1 MVAKGG
7 RFPVPVL
14 SGLTRSRSALPAPE
28 PVGGVSDGL
37 LRRAHWEFAYRNRLA
52 ATDALVLIA
61 TFVIAHLVRYGTG
74 VAYADLGV
82 VHVQYVYLAAGLAS
96 IWYVALA
103 AVRSRDPR
111 VFGSGAQEY
120 QLVARASLAVFGVLA
135 ICTLLLK
142 WDLSRLHL
150 AVVFSVG
157 PLGLIA
163 SRKLWRTWLH
173 RRRTMG
179 QFRTTVLV
187 VGGIQSGLA
196 MARQFRSDP
205 RSGYRVQGIWVPD
218 RAAEPGEMLL
228 TNGGPIPVLG
238 VEQTMASA
246 IAATSADT
254 VAVTDSEHFG
264 PDGMRELT
272 WELEVLSI
280 DLLIAPNVVDVVGS
294 RLVMRTVAN
303 RPLIHVDEPQYEGA
317 SKLGKALFDRGLA
330 ALVLLVASPLFVGVA
345 IAIRLTSPGGV
356 FYRQERIG
364 FNGEPFWMMKFR
376 SMRTGA
382 DTQLSQLLAEQGGT
396 DSPLF
401 KVQNDPRITRIGGF
415 IRRFSIDELPQLVNV
430 LKGNM
435 SLVGPRPQ
443 VPDEVA
449 LYDERARR
457 RLHVKPGMTGLWQ
470 VSGRSNLRWEEA
482 VQLDL
487 YYVENWSI
495 MADVLI
501 LAKTVK
507 AVVGSDG
514 AY

>member
-1 MVAKGG
+1 MS
-7 RFPVPVL
+7 VL
-14 SGLTRSRSALPAPE
+14 SNMTRSKNPHVSSTS
-28 PVGGVSDGL
+28 VGGVGDGM

-52 ATDALVLIA
+52 ATDAIVLIA

-74 VAYADLGV
+74 VAYANVGLF
-82 VHVQYVYLAAGLAS
+82 HVQYVYLAALLAV
-96 IWYVALA
+96 IWYLALA

-157 PLGLIA
+157 PLGLIL

-173 RRRTMG
+173 RRRRLG
-179 QFRTTVLV
+179 QFRTAVLV
-187 VGGIQSGLA
+187 VGGTQSGLA
-196 MARQFRSDP
+196 MANQFLSDP
-205 RSGYRVQGIWVPD
+205 QSGFRVLGIWVPD
-218 RAAEPGEMLL
+218 QLADPHEVVL
-228 TNGGPIPVLG
+228 TSDGAVPVFG
-238 VEQTMASA
+238 IEQTMASA
-246 IAATSADT
+246 IAGIKADT

-264 PDGMRELT
+264 PEGMRELT
-272 WELEVLSI
+272 WELEDLSI

-317 SKLGKALFDRGLA
+317 SRWGKAVFDRGLA
-330 ALVLLVASPLFVGVA
+330 FCILLVASPVFLG
-345 IAIRLTSPGGV
+345 IAICVKLTSPGGV
-356 FYRQERIG
+356 FFRQERIG
-364 FNGEPFWMMKFR
+364 FNSEPFWMMKFR
-376 SMRTGA
+376 SMRSGA
-382 DTQLSQLLAEQGGT
+382 DAELTELLAAQGGS

-401 KVQNDPRITRIGGF
+401 KVQNDPRITKIGRF
-415 IRRFSIDELPQLVNV
+415 IRRFSIDELPQLINV
-430 LKGNM
+430 IRGDM

-443 VPDEVA
+443 VPAEVA

-470 VSGRSNLRWEEA
+470 VSGRSNLSWEES